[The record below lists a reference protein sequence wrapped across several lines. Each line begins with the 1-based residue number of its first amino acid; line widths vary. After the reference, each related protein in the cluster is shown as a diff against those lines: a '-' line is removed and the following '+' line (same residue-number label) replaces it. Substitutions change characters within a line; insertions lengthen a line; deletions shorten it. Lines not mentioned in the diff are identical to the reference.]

1 MSFLDLAAKRRSI
14 RAYRPDPV
22 EPEKLEQ
29 VLEAARTAP
38 SACNKQP
45 WVFVVVRDAA
55 RRAQFQRVYPKE
67 WLFKA
72 PVIVAACCDTQSAWV
87 RKQDGK
93 RHGDVDL
100 AIAVDRMTLCAAELG
115 LGTCW
120 VCAFDP
126 VAAREVLGLPA
137 HVEPVALFPLGYPA
151 EEGRPTDRKAMN
163 EIVRYEQY

>member
-1 MSFLDLAAKRRSI
+1 MSFIEFAARRRSI

-22 EPEKLEQ
+22 EPERLEK
-29 VLEAARTAP
+29 VLEAGRMAP

-55 RRAQFQRVYPKE
+55 RRAQLQRVYPKV
-67 WLFKA
+67 WLWKA
-72 PVIVAACCDTQSAWV
+72 PVIVAACCDTQAAWV
-87 RKQDGK
+87 RQSDGK

-100 AIAVDRMTLCAAELG
+100 AIAVDHMTLCAADLG

-137 HVEPVALFPLGYPA
+137 QVEPVVLFPLGYPA
-151 EEGRPTDRKAMN
+151 EEG
-163 EIVRYEQY
+163 